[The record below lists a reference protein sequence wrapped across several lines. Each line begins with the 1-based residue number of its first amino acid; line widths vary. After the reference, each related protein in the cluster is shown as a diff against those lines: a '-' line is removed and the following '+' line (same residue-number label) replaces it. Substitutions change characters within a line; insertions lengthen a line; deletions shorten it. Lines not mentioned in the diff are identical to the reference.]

1 VQADEDLE
9 VFFMPKGK
17 TVLIVDSQ
25 EKNRILLRHILA
37 GDYNVLEA
45 ANGQE
50 ALGALINENIDVV
63 VLDILMPMMD
73 GLDFLRRKKEN
84 LELVTIPVLATVT
97 SDNLE
102 AGRKSLDLGANDVIY
117 KPFEPVVLRQR
128 LSNLLLSEDNKNY
141 VDIAQYDNLTG
152 VYTKQTFIHKTQIF
166 MQENSALSLDIIC
179 VNIKK
184 FGLLNDLLGI
194 EAGSQ
199 MLCFIAKHLYTFL
212 RTQKTIFGR
221 FDTDRFIVC
230 AQSQDNIGCKLLQ
243 IFKEH
248 LHEYVVDIRASV
260 AIGVYHVDDINLPIA
275 VMADRA
281 HFAAYKDM
289 DNDTSTISVYVEQD
303 RIGMLR
309 EQSMISE
316 MHSALEHGD
325 FKVYYQPKFNL
336 TNNVLIGAEAL
347 VRWEH
352 QTKGVINPEKFIGIF
367 EKNGFITCL
376 DEYVWEQVCI
386 FINKAMKEH
395 LKIVPISVNLSR
407 VDIYKEGLC
416 DRLCALR
423 DKYSIP
429 PQLLELEITESV
441 YTENSKQLIAVVK
454 QLKAAGFRI
463 AMDDFGK
470 GYSSLNMI
478 NEVAVDVL
486 KLDMRFME
494 NLDTK
499 NRGKNA
505 FSFVVNLATWLDLP
519 IIAEG
524 IETETQVTFL
534 RSLGCNMGQ
543 GYLLSH
549 PQKAEVFTNTL
560 GNYKNLLPKEEQKI
574 IKRKGVI
581 EEFWRHNSMASNIFN
596 VFVGALA
603 LLEEQGKKLSIIR
616 ANDRFNSI
624 FGKAKLDLLFR
635 NHNVLDGIHKDDLQG
650 FMAMTKTAQLS
661 NQEVSFDSRWNT
673 LEKGKVVW
681 LHSNMRA
688 IYHDNQKTIY
698 LCSIEDMTVR
708 KEEEIRNKINN
719 RRLQMVLA
727 ESKIN
732 VWEFDIASKVFLTN
746 KASMRRF
753 GLGGEVKNISGV
765 AQKEGIIHPDDQKKV
780 EAFYAKVSSGQLT
793 TPLIVRVKPSREK
806 QYIWLQFKYGIVKND
821 VGEPIRAVGVVADVS
836 KQKELEAK
844 YNQEVSYKRNEIK
857 RCKAFYEVDLT
868 LDKIVYTSSELVCSQ
883 CNIAKNSYSE
893 IFAYIVDKV
902 IHPVFQQELLHLANK
917 KELIKLYEAGTLEI
931 KKEYLRTAEGHEG
944 SQWYRSRFSF
954 VRNPLNNHITMF
966 ILVKNIHE
974 EKLAAVRIKYAAEHD
989 ALTGAYNR
997 GTLRNVAKG
1006 KLEILSENS
1015 HAAFVIFDLDK
1026 FKEVNDTYGHQ
1037 KGDQVLCTL
1046 VQTIHKVFR
1055 SDDLVCRL
1063 GGDEFAVFLEGVGD
1077 EELLLT
1083 KAREICKIISHEHWH
1098 LMTAPVTC
1106 SVGAAIAPQHGNT
1119 FDELYQ
1125 HADEALYKIKD
1136 RGRNGYCLYGKEPI
1150 RLN

>member
-1 VQADEDLE
+1 
-9 VFFMPKGK
+9 MPKVK
-17 TVLIVDSQ
+17 TVLVVDDQ
-25 EKNRILLRHILA
+25 ETNRILLRHILI
-37 GDYNVLEA
+37 GDYNVIEVA
-45 ANGQE
+45 DGQE
-50 ALGALINENIDVV
+50 ALDVLTREKIDVV
-63 VLDILMPMMD
+63 VLDLLIPPMN
-73 GLDFLRRKKEN
+73 GLEFLRRKKEN
-84 LELVTIPVLATVT
+84 LALADIPVLVAATPD
-97 SDNLE
+97 SIE
-102 AGRKSLDLGANDVIY
+102 AGSKSLALGANDLVN

-128 LSNLLLSEDNKNY
+128 VANLLLSEGSENHECL
-141 VDIAQYDNLTG
+141 AEYDSLTG
-152 VYTKQTFIHKTQIF
+152 VYNRETFILKTKKFIN
-166 MQENSALSLDIIC
+166 ENLGESFDVIC
-179 VNIKK
+179 INIKK
-184 FGLLNDLLGI
+184 FSLLNDLLGI
-194 EAGSQ
+194 EVGSQ

-212 RTQKTIFGR
+212 HTQKAVFGR
-221 FDTDRFIVC
+221 FDSDRFIVC
-230 AQSQDNIGCKLLQ
+230 ARCEDNIGPKLLK

-248 LHEYVVDIRASV
+248 LHEYIVTIRASV
-260 AIGVYHVDDINLPIA
+260 AIGIYHVDDTTLPIHI
-275 VMADRA
+275 MADRA

-289 DNDTSTISVYVEQD
+289 DNYASTLSVYVEKD
-303 RIGMLR
+303 RVGMLR
-309 EQSMISE
+309 EQSMVSE
-316 MHSALEHGD
+316 MHSALEKGD

-352 QTKGVINPEKFIGIF
+352 PTKGVIDPGNFIGIF
-367 EKNGFITCL
+367 EKNGFITFL
-376 DEYVWEQVCI
+376 DEYVWEQVCM
-386 FINKAMKEH
+386 FINKAMGQD
-395 LKIVPISVNLSR
+395 LQIVPISVNISR
-407 VDIYKEGLC
+407 VDIYKDGLC

-429 PQLLELEITESV
+429 ANLLELEITESV

-470 GYSSLNMI
+470 GYAALNMI

-486 KLDMRFME
+486 KLDMKFME
-494 NLDTK
+494 NVDTK
-499 NRGKNA
+499 NKDSNA

-549 PQKAEVFTNTL
+549 PQKADIFTSTL
-560 GNYKNLLPKEEQKI
+560 ENSKNQAFNEKKKVPKKN
-574 IKRKGVI
+574 GVI
-581 EEFWRHNSMASNIFN
+581 DEFWRHSSMASTIFN

-603 LLEEQGKKLSIIR
+603 LLEEQGKMLSIIR

-624 FGKAKLDLLFR
+624 FGQAKLDLMFR
-635 NHNVLDGIHKDDLQG
+635 NHNVLDGIHKDDLEG
-650 FMAMTKTAQLS
+650 FIAMTKTAKLS
-661 NQEVSFDSRWNT
+661 KEEVAFDSRWNT
-673 LEKGKVVW
+673 LRKGKVVW

-708 KEEEIRNKINN
+708 KEEEIKNKINN
-719 RRLQMVLA
+719 RRLQMILA

-732 VWEFDIASKVFLTN
+732 VWEFDIASQIFLTN
-746 KASMRRF
+746 KAAMRRF
-753 GLGGEVKNISGV
+753 GLGGEVKNIKNV
-765 AQKEGIIHPDDQKKV
+765 AQAAGIIHPDDQKKV
-780 EAFYAKVSSGQLT
+780 EDFYSKVAVGQLT
-793 TPLIVRVKPSREK
+793 VPLVVRVKPGHEK

-821 VGEPIRAVGVVADVS
+821 LGEPIRAVGVVADVS
-836 KQKELEAK
+836 KQKEMEAK
-844 YNQEVSYKRNEIK
+844 YNREVNYKRNEIK

-868 LDKIVYTSSELVCSQ
+868 TNRIVYTSSEQVCLQ
-883 CNIAKNSYSE
+883 WNIEKNSYSE
-893 IFAYIVDKV
+893 ILTQV
-902 IHPVFQQELLHLANK
+902 IENTAHTVFQQDLLYFTRT
-917 KELIKLYEAGTLEI
+917 KELVELYESGTLEV
-931 KKEYLRTAEGHEG
+931 KKEYLRTAKEHEG

-954 VRNPLNNHITMF
+954 VRNPTNQHITMF

-974 EKLAAVRIKYAAEHD
+974 EKLAAVKIKYAAEHD

-997 GTLRNVAKG
+997 GTLRKVAKG
-1006 KLEILSENS
+1006 KLETLRENS

-1026 FKEVNDTYGHQ
+1026 FKKVNDTYGHQ

-1077 EELLLT
+1077 EVLLLN

-1106 SVGAAIAPQHGNT
+1106 SVGAAIAPQHGKT

-1136 RGRNGYCLYGKEPI
+1136 RGRNGYCLWGKEPI
-1150 RLN
+1150 RLS